1 VNFVDF
7 DMVQAEILLVA
18 KGDQFDAEKMA
29 YALVFDDYF
38 GYSMSSILMQ
48 ELRESKSLAYAVFAE
63 YVNASK
69 KENSDVV
76 LAYIGTQADKL
87 PEAVDGLMVLM
98 KDMPEIEEKFDSSKK
113 SALKKI
119 AAQRITKSNIFW
131 NYERLKRRGIDYD
144 IRKDMYESIKN
155 MTLQDLSSFFDQNI
169 KGGEYTALVIGK
181 KSDLDLNA
189 LKKMGDFKEM
199 DIDYLFNYKDVEVK
213 Q

>member
-1 VNFVDF
+1 
-7 DMVQAEILLVA
+7 VA
-18 KGDQFDAEKMA
+18 KADQFDAEKMA
-29 YALVFDDYF
+29 YAMVFNDYF

-63 YVNASK
+63 YVNAGK

-76 LAYIGTQADKL
+76 WAYIGTQADKL
-87 PEAVDGLMVLM
+87 PDAVDGLMVLM
-98 KDMPEIEEKFDSSKK
+98 KDMPAVAEKFDSSKK

-119 AAQRITKSNIFW
+119 ASQRITKSSIFW

-144 IRKDMYESIKN
+144 IRKDMYESIQN
-155 MTLQDLSSFFDQNI
+155 MTLEDMSAFFDKNV

-189 LKKMGDFKEM
+189 LKKMGDVKEM
-199 DIDYLFNYKDVEVK
+199 DIDYLFNYTDVEVK